1 MRHIVLAG
9 AIALSACTIPSPHDR
24 AASASPY
31 TQSAPVG
38 APQLGTNSSDMPPWA
53 TVLLFVVF

>member
-1 MRHIVLAG
+1 MRQIVLG
-9 AIALSACTIPSPHDR
+9 AALVLSGCTVPSPQDR